1 LSLHRKA
8 ARICAESEGIVVLR
22 KEASMRTR
30 NKGIVVAAACL
41 ALLAV
46 FSAVA
51 AAADDFRAGYELGM
65 EQGKKDSPIINVVW
79 GILGGVV
86 AFGVAAFSSPPDP
99 SAARM
104 QQLDG
109 KSSDY
114 KAGYLE
120 GYGQGRQQMR
130 MLYVGG
136 GAMLPT
142 LVAIILIGGLL

>member
-1 LSLHRKA
+1 
-8 ARICAESEGIVVLR
+8 
-22 KEASMRTR
+22 MRGR
-30 NKGIVVAAACL
+30 NKGVVVAAACL
-41 ALLAV
+41 GLLIL

-51 AAADDFRAGYELGM
+51 AAADDFRTGYELGM
-65 EQGKKDSPIINVVW
+65 EQGKKDAPIINVVW
-79 GILGGVV
+79 GILGGAI
-86 AFGVAAFSSPPDP
+86 AFGVAAFSNPPDP
-99 SAARM
+99 SAARL

-136 GAMLPT
+136 GAALPT
-142 LVAIILIGGLL
+142 LVVLIFLMGGLI

>member
-1 LSLHRKA
+1 MRLGKRTLVA
-8 ARICAESEGIVVLR
+8 AVAAMALVLVFSGI
-22 KEASMRTR
+22 
-30 NKGIVVAAACL
+30 VAAA
-41 ALLAV
+41 
-46 FSAVA
+46 
-51 AAADDFRAGYELGM
+51 DGYREGYELGI
-65 EQGKKDSPIINVVW
+65 EQGKKDAPIINIVW
-79 GILGGVV
+79 GVLGGVI
-86 AFGVAAFSSPPDP
+86 AFGVAAFSNPPDP

-109 KSSDY
+109 KSSDF

-136 GAMLPT
+136 GALLPT

>member
-1 LSLHRKA
+1 
-8 ARICAESEGIVVLR
+8 
-22 KEASMRTR
+22 MRGR
-30 NKGIVVAAACL
+30 NKGVVVAAACL
-41 ALLAV
+41 GLLIL

-65 EQGKKDSPIINVVW
+65 EQGKKDAPIINVVW
-79 GILGGVV
+79 GILGGAI
-86 AFGVAAFSSPPDP
+86 AFGVAAFSNPPDP
-99 SAARM
+99 SAARL

-130 MLYVGG
+130 TLYVGG
-136 GAMLPT
+136 GAALPT
-142 LVAIILIGGLL
+142 LVLLIFLMGGII

>member
-1 LSLHRKA
+1 
-8 ARICAESEGIVVLR
+8 
-22 KEASMRTR
+22 MRVK
-30 NKGIVVAAACL
+30 NKGLIVAAVCL

-46 FSAVA
+46 FSTMA
-51 AAADDFRAGYELGM
+51 AAAEGFREGYELGL
-65 EQGKKDSPIINVVW
+65 EQGKKDAPFINTVW
-79 GILGGVV
+79 GVLGGVV
-86 AFGVAAFSSPPDP
+86 AFGVALFSNPPDP

-130 MLYVGG
+130 LLYVGG
-136 GAMLPT
+136 GALLPT
-142 LVAIILIGGLL
+142 IFAIILIGGLL